1 MKRKRFSISAL
12 NAYNEGYKRGID
24 IALANKE
31 LTKIN
36 PYSPLFNRSCWE
48 GFGKGLKDGFLQ
60 GVKQREQQQAYQR
73 LKELSALK
81 EGKSDN
87 KTIER

>member
-1 MKRKRFSISAL
+1 MKRKRLSTSAL

-24 IALANKE
+24 IALSNKE

-36 PYSPLFNRSCWE
+36 PYSPFYNRRCWE

-60 GVKQREQQQAYQR
+60 GAKQKEQQQAYKR
-73 LKELSALK
+73 FKELSALK
-81 EGKSDN
+81 AEKSDN

>member
-31 LTKIN
+31 LTKMN
-36 PYSPLFNRSCWE
+36 PYSLFYNRSCWE
-48 GFGKGLKDGFLQ
+48 GYGKGLKDGFLQ
-60 GVKQREQQQAYQR
+60 GVKQREQQQAYER

-81 EGKSDN
+81 AKESDN
-87 KTIER
+87 KAVER